1 MPLPRGLRLPRLL
14 ISPMSQ
20 PPDTANDP
28 GADAEGLSMR
38 GAGVGAGTPGA
49 SGELGAG
56 APVDTPAAHKAAQ
69 ISNTLATGRF
79 GTMLEPVLLSACEG
93 RLSEVGWFR
102 TDWQR
107 GGAVTGYATYRDDD
121 GVDQPVVVKMPV
133 PPCELQWMSA
143 LQRFDDVVPKF
154 YAGGDALGGYDMAWV
169 VMERLPHGP
178 LGSAWEGKEFGL
190 LIESIGR
197 FYLAAGEFPI
207 SGRLVHR
214 DWDNIFE
221 HARRSVRDHALP
233 ESQRWS
239 KALKKAHRKY
249 KDWVAVWNQRPM
261 EHWCHGDL
269 HLGNAMTRKEPPGGP
284 AVLFDMAKVCVS
296 HWVQDGVYLEH
307 LYWGRLG
314 DLDGHK
320 LCKELA
326 QQRKKL
332 GLPVD
337 KGWANLAQA
346 KRALLAMSV
355 PAKLDIDGNAH
366 YVHGALEVLERA
378 VV

>member
-1 MPLPRGLRLPRLL
+1 MTQDHNTAGKTGPD
-14 ISPMSQ
+14 SQ
-20 PPDTANDP
+20 
-28 GADAEGLSMR
+28 GSAEGGGVSYPVDNPTVHR
-38 GAGVGAGTPGA
+38 AAGIP
-49 SGELGAG
+49 GELAAG
-56 APVDTPAAHKAAQ
+56 
-69 ISNTLATGRF
+69 SF
-79 GTMLEPVLLSACEG
+79 GTMLEPVLRSVCEG
-93 RLSEVGWFR
+93 RLSQVGWFR

-121 GVDQPVVVKMPV
+121 GVDRPVVVKMPV

-143 LQRFDDVVPKF
+143 LQRFDDVVPTVF
-154 YAGGDALGGYDMAWV
+154 ASGGVLGGYDMAWL
-169 VMERLPHGP
+169 VMERLAFGP
-178 LGSAWEGKEFGL
+178 LGSAWEGREFDL

-197 FYLAAGEFPI
+197 FYQAAGEFPTHKDHYE
-207 SGRLVHR
+207 SR
-214 DWDNIFE
+214 DWDGIYE

-233 ESQRWS
+233 EGQRWG

-249 KDWVAVWNQRPM
+249 KEWVTVWNDRPM

-269 HLGNAMTRKEPPGGP
+269 HLGNAMTRRQPPEGP
-284 AVLFDMAKVCVS
+284 AVLFDLAKICVS

-307 LYWGRLG
+307 LYWGRPG
-314 DLDGHK
+314 DLGGHK

-326 QQRKKL
+326 HHRKKI

-337 KGWANLAQA
+337 AGWADLAQA

-355 PAKLDIDGNAH
+355 PAKLDLDGNAD
-366 YVHGALEVLERA
+366 YVHGALQVLENA